1 MGGDMPLGK
10 DGYMNILEKNMPLGQ
25 RDTWSFWRKI
35 CWEYAS
41 GENGPNI
48 LVPLLLEKSQSQ
60 TTSLQICGMSNS
72 FETPGVCVYSS
83 VVHCHYHYH
92 YQYVTLSSISPGLVN
107 PDNINSRM
115 LTYNSDYDMKII
127 MKKKTIISRSQSAQ
141 WSLTTLIQICWPIE
155 IFFYKMGNQN

>member
-1 MGGDMPLGK
+1 MPLGK

-60 TTSLQICGMSNS
+60 TTSLQICGMNKR
-72 FETPGVCVYSS
+72 FETPCLCVQLCFIKFKNQNKKNIYDNNF
-83 VVHCHYHYH
+83 
-92 YQYVTLSSISPGLVN
+92 QESISLVT
-107 PDNINSRM
+107 PDNIDSKM
-115 LTYNSDYDMKII
+115 LTSLGSEKMAKKENGSQDPIGFHHFFSISSSSSYLFSVII
-127 MKKKTIISRSQSAQ
+127 VVSWCR
-141 WSLTTLIQICWPIE
+141 L
-155 IFFYKMGNQN
+155 